1 MGAGMDVKALF
12 DSMTVDETIEYIQF
26 AVDFFEEYHMPIDR
40 TPLEAP
46 PVDMSW
52 LITEDQV
59 RAVRKPKTIRPCGH
73 VQSATL
79 LGLPCQACPEPPVPH
94 PMMLHEP
101 WENVPQPA
109 EPKIDDLR
117 VTIEPGIH
125 LGVWFHIEKYYAKQ
139 KWNNVKCKYEDDIN
153 WFPVD
158 KYLFGGH
165 EHGMV
170 DRWSRDENRAQERA
184 AKFIGRQDE
193 RVAKYNARK
202 DRIKNGT
209 YTYNINPDR

>member
-1 MGAGMDVKALF
+1 MDVKNTF
-12 DSMTVDETIEYIQF
+12 DVMTVDELREFLGYCS
-26 AVDFFEEYHMPIDR
+26 ELMNENP
-40 TPLEAP
+40 EAP
-46 PVDMSW
+46 PVDTSW

-59 RAVRKPKTIRPCGH
+59 RAVRKPRTIRPCGH

-79 LGLPCQACPEPPVPH
+79 LGLPCQACPEPPVP
-94 PMMLHEP
+94 PKEL

-109 EPKIDDLR
+109 EPKTDDLR
-117 VTIEPGIH
+117 VTIKPGIH
-125 LGVWFHIEKYYAKQ
+125 WGVWFSIEKYQ
-139 KWNNVKCKYEDDIN
+139 NDSVWHNEDLA
-153 WFPVD
+153 WREEFVWKRVD
-158 KYLFGGH
+158 KHLYSGF
-165 EHGMV
+165 EHGNTA
-170 DRWSRDENRAQERA
+170 WWGRDENHAQERA